1 MGGTAMEEKR
11 MSERFQVDLRAQYH
25 EDSSETYI
33 GRVNNLSMGGMFMKV
48 SNLSKYGTYVFV
60 DIDAESLGKVVWTQ
74 GRVVRTTPFGMA
86 IEFNRA
92 DTKGLD
98 ALLNAEKAISRR
110 KKPSKSL
117 GY

>member
-1 MGGTAMEEKR
+1 MEEKR
-11 MSERFQVDLRAQYH
+11 VYERVPVDLRVQYH
-25 EDSSETYI
+25 EDSPETYI
-33 GRVNNLSMGGMFMKV
+33 GRVSNLSMGGMFLKV

-92 DTKGLD
+92 DTKGLE
-98 ALLNAEKAISRR
+98 ALLKAEKSRLLR
-110 KKPSKSL
+110 NKASGKS
-117 GY
+117 YNN